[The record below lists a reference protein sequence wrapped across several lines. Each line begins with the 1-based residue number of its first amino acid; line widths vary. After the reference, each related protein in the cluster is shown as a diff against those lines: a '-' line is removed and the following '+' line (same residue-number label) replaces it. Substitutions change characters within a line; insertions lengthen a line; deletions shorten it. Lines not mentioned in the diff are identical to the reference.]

1 MSHAPRQRLQ
11 ALYADDIDRIVRV
24 VELSEGFII
33 QPVVVPNH
41 DVAKAIVEELGA
53 RGIAAEWYPLD
64 SEAAWLG
71 LLGWLVEERGGVVD
85 SQTRLLLHRIS
96 GLGTDVGALEAA
108 PPTPY

>member
-41 DVAKAIVEELGA
+41 DVAKAIVEELA
-53 RGIAAEWYPLD
+53 RWAREEAGESVLDQLRAA
-64 SEAAWLG
+64 
-71 LLGWLVEERGGVVD
+71 VRRG
-85 SQTRLLLHRIS
+85 
-96 GLGTDVGALEAA
+96 VG
-108 PPTPY
+108 